1 MSAAV
6 DILNPTGQRFYLYQ
20 QQITLNQQLLGD
32 QNRLYLN
39 HTPIL
44 ENSQIVGLLS
54 FSGSAFPSNPAS
66 GNISQQ
72 NLRGLDVINAQYL
85 GNGNWI
91 RKTYLTLVNKKNE
104 VLFSQIPLSTLLPI
118 NGKIH
123 KYNAVNIDTRKSFF
137 SFTPVNFVNFDTL
150 IGVGFVL
157 NYEK

>member
-6 DILNPTGQRFYLYQ
+6 DILNPTGQRFYLYE

-39 HTPIL
+39 HTPII

-54 FSGSAFPSNPAS
+54 FSGSPYPTNPGS

-72 NLRGLDVINAQYL
+72 SIYGPNVLNAQYL

-91 RKTYLTLVNKKNE
+91 RKTYLTLVNKNNE
-104 VLFSQIPLSTLLPI
+104 VLFNQIPISTLLPF

-123 KYNAVNIDTRKSFF
+123 KYNAVNVDTRKSYF
-137 SFTPVNFVNFDTL
+137 SFTPVGIVNFETQ
-150 IGVGFVL
+150 ISIGFVL

>member
-6 DILNPTGQRFYLYQ
+6 DILNPTGQRFYLYE

-39 HTPIL
+39 HTPII

-54 FSGSAFPSNPAS
+54 FSGSAYPTNPAS

-72 NLRGLDVINAQYL
+72 TIYGPNVLNAQYL

-91 RKTYLTLVNKKNE
+91 RKTYLTLVNKNNE
-104 VLFSQIPLSTLLPI
+104 VLFNQIPISTLLPI

-123 KYNAVNIDTRKSFF
+123 KYNAVNVDTRKSYF
-137 SFTPVNFVNFDTL
+137 SFTPVGFVNFETQ
-150 IGVGFVL
+150 ISIGFVL